1 MLFPTIEFAV
11 FFALVFPITWL
22 LNRWNTVKKCFLV
35 IASYVFYGFWSTDYL
50 LLLFCSSIGN
60 FLWALVFG
68 NLKDGLLRRALLWM
82 GIAANLGVLA
92 YFKYYNFFAAT
103 VMDTFSALGI
113 PANVGLIEVAL
124 PIAVSFLTFHAL
136 SYLIDVYQRKL
147 PPSRSPVD
155 MLLYISFFP
164 HLIAG
169 PIVRAKAFLEQTAHI
184 SNPAKIQLG
193 YSVLLILGGLF
204 KKVVIANYISTDFAD
219 GVFRDPGAFSSLD
232 LLFGMY
238 AYAIQIFCDF
248 SAYTDI
254 AIGVANLLGY
264 EFPQNF
270 NQPYRATTLQDFWR
284 RWHMTLSSWL
294 RDYLYISLGG
304 NRHGKLATLR
314 NIMITMGLGGLWH
327 GASFNFVI
335 WGLLHGAWL
344 CGERILGVTGGQR
357 TWSLGSAPAKI
368 LGWFVTFH
376 FVCIAWVFFR
386 APTLDASV
394 TYFKSLVAGT
404 GWTTTMTPLVALLIL
419 VGACTQFFPLGVI
432 AWLEEAYDK
441 ASVIVKVAVATAA
454 IFLVSAFSPS
464 GVAPFIYFQF

>member
-11 FFALVFPITWL
+11 FFSLVFPITWL
-22 LNRWNTVKKCFLV
+22 LNKQNTLKKCFLV
-35 IASYVFYGFWSTDYL
+35 FASYIFYGFWSTNYL

-60 FLWALVFG
+60 FLWALIFG
-68 NLKDGLLRRALLWM
+68 YLRDGLLRRTLLWV
-82 GIAANLGVLA
+82 GIAANLSVLA
-92 YFKYYNFFAAT
+92 YFKYYNFFVAS
-103 VMDTFSALGI
+103 VMDALSELGLH
-113 PANVGLIEVAL
+113 ANLEFIEVAL

-155 MLLYISFFP
+155 ILLYISFFP

-169 PIVRAKAFLEQTAHI
+169 PIVRAKAFLEQTARV
-184 SNPAKIQLG
+184 SDPRQVQLG
-193 YSVLLILGGLF
+193 YSVLLIVGGLF

-219 GVFRDPGAFSSLD
+219 GIFRDPAAFSSLD
-232 LLFGMY
+232 LLLGMY
-238 AYAIQIFCDF
+238 AYAIQIYCDF

-294 RDYLYISLGG
+294 RDYLYIPLGG
-304 NRHGKLATLR
+304 SRHGKLATLR

-344 CGERILGVTGGQR
+344 CGERILGITGNR
-357 TWSLGSAPAKI
+357 AWSIWSAPGKI
-368 LGWFVTFH
+368 LGWLITFH
-376 FVCIAWVFFR
+376 FVCAAWVFFR
-386 APTLDASV
+386 SPTLDASV
-394 TYFKSLVAGT
+394 TYFKSLAAGT
-404 GWTTTMTPLVALLIL
+404 GSTTTITPFAASLIVL
-419 VGACTQFFPLGVI
+419 GGLTQFFPVSAV
-432 AWLEEAYDK
+432 AWLEESYDR
-441 ASVIVKVAVATAA
+441 ASVAVKIAIPAMA
-454 IFLVSAFSPS
+454 IFLVSAVSPS